1 MEKRRV
7 NYTITIPTSS
17 LPNCDYNSEEFT
29 DLGLTQNEVKEL
41 ITNGFLD
48 RVTEDEIQRIEIKIT
63 DQEYKD
69 IIPPI
74 GDFRDFCEQLRSIGA
89 YISKLVID
97 EDVITDASITLS
109 SAEEIA
115 DYLEK
120 NYSLDY
126 IPDFYSIEIS
136 KPKNDE
142 EDV

>member
-7 NYTITIPTSS
+7 NYIITIPTSS

-29 DLGLTQNEVKEL
+29 DLELTQNEVKEL

-69 IIPPI
+69 IISPI
-74 GDFRDFCEQLRSIGA
+74 GDFCEQLRSIGA
-89 YISKLVID
+89 YIAKLVID
-97 EDVITDASITLS
+97 EDVITDASITTLS

-120 NYSLDY
+120 NYDLEY
-126 IPDFYSIEIS
+126 IPDFYSMEILKS
-136 KPKNDE
+136 KNDE

>member
-1 MEKRRV
+1 MDGKKRIQYV
-7 NYTITIPTSS
+7 ITIPTSS
-17 LPNCDYNSEEFT
+17 LPSCDYNSEEFT

-48 RVTEDEIQRIEIKIT
+48 RVTEDEIQHIEVKIT

-69 IIPPI
+69 IVPCIA
-74 GDFRDFCEQLRSIGA
+74 DFCEELRSIVGA
-89 YISKLVID
+89 YIAKLVID
-97 EDVITDASITLS
+97 EDNITDVCGIIS
-109 SAEEIA
+109 SEEIA

-120 NYSLDY
+120 NYDLDY

-136 KPKNDE
+136 KSKNDE